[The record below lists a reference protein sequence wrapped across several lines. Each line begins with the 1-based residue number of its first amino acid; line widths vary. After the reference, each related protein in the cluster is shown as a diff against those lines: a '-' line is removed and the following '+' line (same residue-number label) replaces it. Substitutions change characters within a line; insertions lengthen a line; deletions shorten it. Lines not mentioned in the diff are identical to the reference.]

1 MSRSAGHTALAARP
15 TAFPS
20 HPLVTSLLHRFE
32 LWTVLE
38 CHAVSHVASRD
49 LRSIRTQVRQL
60 NQEML
65 SPGDP
70 QEWQQLELNLHAA
83 IAAQAG
89 NPLLAT
95 MVEHLGAELR
105 AICEDQQRWPT
116 QRAGT
121 LWLLQCQHRKI
132 LSCIEAG
139 QAEDAVLHTRAH
151 LHLLRDQL
159 VAALSGWR

>member
-1 MSRSAGHTALAARP
+1 VSRSAGHTALAARP

-20 HPLVTSLLHRFE
+20 HPLVSSLVHRFE

-38 CHAVSHVASRD
+38 CHAVSHVATRD
-49 LRSIRTQVRQL
+49 LRSIRGLVKQL
-60 NQEML
+60 NQHVL
-65 SPGDP
+65 TPADP
-70 QEWQQLELNLHAA
+70 QEWQQLELSLHAA

-89 NPLLAT
+89 NPLLAD
-95 MVEHLGAELR
+95 MVQHLGSELQT
-105 AICEDQQRWPT
+105 ICTSQRRWPT

-139 QAEDAVLHTRAH
+139 QPEEAVLHTRVH
-151 LHLLRDQL
+151 LHLLRDQV
-159 VAALSGWR
+159 VAALSGWS

>member
-1 MSRSAGHTALAARP
+1 HTALAARP

-49 LRSIRTQVRQL
+49 LRTIRGLVKQL
-60 NQEML
+60 NQHVL
-65 SPGDP
+65 APADP
-70 QEWQQLELNLHAA
+70 VEWQQLELSLHAA
-83 IAAQAG
+83 VAAQAG
-89 NPLLAT
+89 NPLLAD
-95 MVEHLGAELR
+95 MVERLGVELQT
-105 AICEDQQRWPT
+105 ICERQQRWPK

-139 QAEDAVLHTRAH
+139 RAEDAVLHTRAH
-151 LHLLRDQL
+151 LHL
-159 VAALSGWR
+159 